1 MVLGL
6 SVSAH
11 RLSRVIGVAEAT
23 VLSSTT
29 ASRDNIILV
38 GGFSKAYSSLLAFLA
53 LPTSIK
59 NLLKIAA
66 PPYLYSG
73 PSPVASLATVL
84 SGFDVNEKRGDE
96 IRQNLHRKT
105 AAVLDCLQH
114 LHVNTSNNRMGFPI
128 IEIPLAEPDRI
139 KEMGDYLFDRG
150 IYVTMAAYPLVP
162 RNDAGF
168 RVQVTAANS
177 DAEIEQLIEVLHE
190 VSERFPLQ
198 RASSSRVERR
208 SQSQV
213 LVVV

>member
-23 VLSSTT
+23 VSSQHYGE
-29 ASRDNIILV
+29 SYDNIILV

-84 SGFDVNEKRGDE
+84 SGFDVNEKRRRNPPE
-96 IRQNLHRKT
+96 SAPQ
-105 AAVLDCLQH
+105 
-114 LHVNTSNNRMGFPI
+114 
-128 IEIPLAEPDRI
+128 DRSS
-139 KEMGDYLFDRG
+139 
-150 IYVTMAAYPLVP
+150 
-162 RNDAGF
+162 AGLPS
-168 RVQVTAANS
+168 APA
-177 DAEIEQLIEVLHE
+177 
-190 VSERFPLQ
+190 
-198 RASSSRVERR
+198 RASQPTSPVSRSSRSHSP
-208 SQSQV
+208 SQTGSKRWAITCSIAAST
-213 LVVV
+213 